1 MSPQNI
7 YKEALMETGAVLHTL
22 ETQSESVELANA
34 IETARNS
41 FAQLKSETDI
51 TLQELDK
58 NAEWDALT
66 IALYGE
72 TNAGKS
78 TIIETLRILMG
89 EKTKQEQQRKFRQAC
104 EKFNLGKDII
114 EIRTQKKQEIVQH
127 EEDLKNVNSRF
138 AESQAE
144 RKTLENEIVSC
155 TERLTAQIKALPF
168 WRHGLSFVWKIPEK
182 E

>member
-1 MSPQNI
+1 
-7 YKEALMETGAVLHTL
+7 MEL
-22 ETQSESVELANA
+22 SNA

-66 IALYGE
+66 VALYGE

-89 EKTKQEQQRKFRQAC
+89 EKNKQEQRQKFRQIC
-104 EKFNLGKDII
+104 ERFNFDEYSVETWK
-114 EIRTQKKQEIVQH
+114 QKKLKIAQYRRRSQERHVTVRQITGRT
-127 EEDLKNVNSRF
+127 KN
-138 AESQAE
+138 A
-144 RKTLENEIVSC
+144 
-155 TERLTAQIKALPF
+155 
-168 WRHGLSFVWKIPEK
+168 
-182 E
+182 